1 MTNITSSKP
10 FRFLDLPPEL
20 REQIYQEVLRS
31 DTPIPLTPD
40 GLAPDEPSIFDHFP
54 LNLLLTCNQI
64 YHEIRP
70 LYFTLNTF
78 SLLLHRNPNS
88 LQYFFSD
95 SFRPHRYA
103 IRRLRLTIN
112 RWGANNFFLRT
123 LAPCLSSMILHGQLR
138 HLEVRIRRSHYLEF
152 CCAEETMKTLDQR
165 CGPRPSALN
174 LQGLLALRGICEDP
188 DLETVVLKTYKEP
201 RRREGD
207 SSGDEAGLEDVSHV
221 LNRDRIRRIRHYA

>member
-1 MTNITSSKP
+1 MATVGSSQP
-10 FRFLDLPPEL
+10 FQFLDLPPEL
-20 REQIYQEVLRS
+20 REQIYQEVLIS

-40 GLAPDEPSIFDHFP
+40 GLAPDEPSIFDHYP
-54 LNLLLTCNQI
+54 LSLLLTCNQI

-88 LQYFFSD
+88 LEYFLSE
-95 SFRPHRYA
+95 SFLPHRYA

-112 RWGANNFFLRT
+112 RWGANDFFLKT
-123 LAPCLSSMILHGQLR
+123 LAPCLSSMILNGQLR

-174 LQGLLALRGICEDP
+174 LKGLLALRGICEDP
-188 DLETVVLKTYKEP
+188 DLDCVVLRTYQEP
-201 RRREGD
+201 RRREED
-207 SSGDEAGLEDVSHV
+207 SSDECGLEDMSYV
-221 LNRDRIRRIRHYA
+221 LNRDIIKRIRDH

>member
-1 MTNITSSKP
+1 MATVGFSQS

-20 REQIYQEVLRS
+20 REQIYEEVLIS

-40 GLAPDEPSIFDHFP
+40 GLALDELSIFDHYP
-54 LNLLLTCNQI
+54 LALLLTCNQI

-78 SLLLHRNPNS
+78 SLLLHRNPSS
-88 LQYFFSD
+88 LDYFLFE
-95 SFRPHRYA
+95 SFLPHRYA

-112 RWGANNFFLRT
+112 RWGANDFFLKT
-123 LAPCLSSMILHGQLR
+123 LAPCLSSMILNGQLR

-174 LQGLLALRGICEDP
+174 LRGLLALRGICEDP
-188 DLETVVLKTYKEP
+188 DLDCVVLSTYKEP
-201 RRREGD
+201 RRREED
-207 SSGDEAGLEDVSHV
+207 SSDEFGLEDVSHV
-221 LNRDRIRRIRHYA
+221 LNRHRIKRIRDH